1 MSARRVSGAL
11 AGLQAQWWRAGGAAG
26 ILFLVLFIVG
36 ISIQGEAP
44 SFDGPIGEIRDWFAD
59 NGEQYLVGN
68 YLIFL
73 GFVLFYLPFLSSLR
87 GVLASAEG
95 GPAVWSRVAFAG
107 GLIFMILG
115 LVNSSFWATLA
126 YGFGVV
132 ENGDEGTIKTLMY
145 LDRVGFNGAVLTL
158 IPLMLGASL
167 VTLQTGVLWRWL
179 PLLALVA
186 IVFVVIFGA
195 STLSSDS
202 NGALGGIGLIGL
214 FATALWILLTSINM
228 ILKREAP
235 TSRA

>member
-1 MSARRVSGAL
+1 MSVGTVSGAL
-11 AGLQAQWWRAGGAAG
+11 AALQAQWWRVGGVAG

-36 ISIQGEAP
+36 VSIQGEAP
-44 SFDGPIGEIRDWFAD
+44 TFDAPVGEIRDWFTD
-59 NGEQYLVGN
+59 NGEQFLVGN

-87 GVLASAEG
+87 GVLAAAEG
-95 GPAVWSRVAFAG
+95 GPAVWSRVAFVG
-107 GLIFMILG
+107 GLIFMASAF
-115 LVNSSFWATLA
+115 VVSSFWATLA
-126 YGFGVV
+126 YSFGVV
-132 ENGDEGTIKTLMY
+132 ENGDEGTIKTLLY
-145 LDRVGFNGAVLTL
+145 LDHVGFATASLTL

-195 STLSSDS
+195 STLSSNS
-202 NGALGGIGLIGL
+202 NGPLGGIGFIGL
-214 FATALWILLTSINM
+214 IATALWILLTSINM